1 MRLNT
6 TNSFRCLKTKEIY
19 AILDGDV
26 KFEEYTFSDNGDTVE
41 VSMPYLSGSALCS
54 ISTNFG
60 LPVTYHWKNGTNL
73 SRWQYLENLF
83 EYCIK
88 EDKCDKLLAYLF
100 NKSQFSSILSGHTPK
115 ATIDAYEYFV
125 KLIVDKIH
133 GLLSLSSNE
142 LIINNSRFVI
152 RKIGDNVAISAPTV
166 KKIDRR
172 YIQELSDRALNDIR
186 QSNYDSAITK
196 SRTLLEEVFHYAI
209 EKKSENSSTSGEIRN
224 LYNQVKDLYSMHGN
238 GNIDRRIN
246 TLLSGLEKIV
256 TAITEMRNMNSDA
269 HGVGAAR
276 IRICEHHARL
286 FVNSAVAMAEFI
298 LSVVDRSQS

>member
-1 MRLNT
+1 MELNT
-6 TNSFRCLKTKEIY
+6 TSSFWFLKMREIY
-19 AILDGDV
+19 DILDGDT
-26 KFEEYTFSDNGDTVE
+26 KFEEYTFSDDGGTVV

-54 ISTNFG
+54 ISTKFG

-115 ATIDAYEYFV
+115 ATIDAYQHFV
-125 KLIVDKIH
+125 KLILNKIN

-142 LIINNSRFVI
+142 LVINNDRFVI

-166 KKIDRR
+166 KKIDRE
-172 YIQELSDRALNDIR
+172 YIQDLSNRALNDII

-196 SRTLLEEVFHYAI
+196 SRTILEEVFHYAI
-209 EKKSENSSTSGEIRN
+209 EKKGENPPTSGDIRQ
-224 LYNQVKDLYSMHGN
+224 LYNQVKNLYNMHGN
-238 GNIDRRIN
+238 ENIDRRIN

-269 HGVGAAR
+269 HGIGSSRVK
-276 IRICEHHARL
+276 IHEHHARL
-286 FVNSAVAMAEFI
+286 FVNSAVAMTEFI
-298 LSVVDRSQS
+298 LSIANRSQP